1 MGRRHGA
8 RPYPAAGMGHDDA
21 HRAEHVR
28 LATDEARAADRLE
41 RPASPARPGPEGGYD
56 LTTIG
61 ALVAETLAGVQEGM
75 TRA

>member
-1 MGRRHGA
+1 VTPAGYREAGRTIGA
-8 RPYPAAGMGHDDA
+8 
-21 HRAEHVR
+21 
-28 LATDEARAADRLE
+28 LALPTVLVQ
-41 RPASPARPGPEGGYD
+41 EGGYD